1 MEPSQYFIYSSTL
14 TNISSL
20 NLNTSSLTSI
30 EVSLLV
36 LQFFSGTL
44 FNLVIL
50 FSLFCSV
57 HRLYLSSTTPSS
69 SSGLFAFSSSTDYC
83 GFSGSSS
90 TQVPVVD
97 ITLIVF
103 TTTSLM
109 RLFFK
114 NAIQLFCYFGKT
126 QC

>member
-1 MEPSQYFIYSSTL
+1 MKPSQFFIYSSTS

-30 EVSLLV
+30 EVTLLV

-57 HRLYLSSTTPSS
+57 HRFYLRNTTPSS
-69 SSGLFAFSSSTDYC
+69 SSGFFAFSSSTDYC
-83 GFSGSSS
+83 GLSGSSS
-90 TQVPVVD
+90 TKVPVVD
-97 ITLIVF
+97 VTLTVF

-114 NAIQLFCYFGKT
+114 SAIQLSCYFGET
-126 QC
+126 QS